1 MINVYIIFLIV
12 VILVYLLLLLSSF
25 PRKCSNTNCRK
36 LSMYR
41 VASTF
46 KERKTEMKDVTKTKE
61 YKNSKGEI
69 IKEIFHEKVPYEYSI
84 YEDIYK
90 CDKCGNF
97 AHKITRKKHI
107 TYKNFEEYKSK
118 MILRIVILTIVFCII
133 CGILLS
139 FIIKEI

>member
-1 MINVYIIFLIV
+1 
-12 VILVYLLLLLSSF
+12 
-25 PRKCSNTNCRK
+25 
-36 LSMYR
+36 MYR

-97 AHKITRKKHI
+97 AHKITRKKTLHI
-107 TYKNFEEYKSK
+107 KILKNIRVK
-118 MILRIVILTIVFCII
+118 
-133 CGILLS
+133 
-139 FIIKEI
+139 